1 MPSVVYSSAVPEPV
15 MGKVFVF
22 TGKLA
27 SMARAR
33 AHRCVEAAGGLV
45 RSSVSRHT
53 DYLVVGEDGWPL
65 EEGEISR
72 KLQAGQRLREHGALI
87 EILTERQWLDLLGLE
102 SKYPLEDKLFTAKTC
117 CQLLKISAEQL
128 RHWRRLGLID
138 PVRTVHREELFN
150 FQDLKTLR
158 TLNDLVARGIRPA
171 RIRDLLRSLQPILG
185 DIEKPLAQLTILAGE
200 EGMVVHR
207 QGERLGF
214 GGQLWLNF
222 GEAETGVRTPEKL
235 LPLEEVRSAW
245 DLYWEAEKDLTA
257 PETYQRGLESLQKA
271 LALEP
276 DFADVYCLMGNL
288 CFTEGRLEEARNFY
302 ERALELEPT
311 YAEVWHNLGNIF
323 DRYSNWL
330 GAVRAYEKAV
340 VCDPDFEGAHFN
352 LALLYEEAGD
362 HELAQRHWA
371 AYLEMAGDPEW
382 IDIAQEHLRE
392 D

>member
-1 MPSVVYSSAVPEPV
+1 MPSVVVSSAIPEPV
-15 MGKVFVF
+15 RGKLFVF

-33 AHRCVEAAGGLV
+33 AHRCVEEAGGQV
-45 RSSVSRHT
+45 RSTVSRHT

-72 KLQAGQRLREHGALI
+72 KLQTGQRLREHGATL

-128 RHWRRLGLID
+128 RHWRRLGLIE

-171 RIRDLLRSLQPILG
+171 EIRDLLRSLQGILG
-185 DIEKPLAQLTILAGE
+185 DIEKPLAQLNILAGQ

-207 QGERLGF
+207 QGELLGF

-222 GEAETGVRTPEKL
+222 GEPAPGERPKDKVR
-235 LPLEEVRSAW
+235 PLEEGRSAW
-245 DLYWEAEKDLTA
+245 ELYWEAEKQIAA
-257 PETYQRGLESLQKA
+257 PETYEQGVEALKKA
-271 LALEP
+271 IALEP

-288 CFTEGRLEEARNFY
+288 HFTEGRLEEARTAY
-302 ERALELEPT
+302 EKALEIEPG

-340 VCDPDFEGAHFN
+340 ACDPDFESAHFN

-362 HELAQRHWA
+362 HDLAQRHWE

-382 IDIAQEHLRE
+382 IDIAQEHLRDE
-392 D
+392 